1 MIDEA
6 IRAVFAFIFN
16 RVFPNMFAYA
26 LRYRHYLIVHAWAF
40 FECADRLRVHVRAT
54 AHHTRANPAQYCLLV
69 FLCVLLQ
76 ILILGV

>member
-1 MIDEA
+1 MKRFA
-6 IRAVFAFIFN
+6 RCSLVFAFIFN

-54 AHHTRANPAQYCLLV
+54 AHQTRAHPAQYFLLV
-69 FLCVLLQ
+69 LFVYYYKYSY
-76 ILILGV
+76 